1 MINIVSCEVPEVV
14 DKDEEDGNGDNSNTN
29 HEEDIPVDDN
39 KHCQVLLARES
50 PDIVL
55 FSASFSTAAINTLH
69 YTTLAC
75 HD

>member
-14 DKDEEDGNGDNSNTN
+14 DKDEEDDNGDNTNTN

-50 PDIVL
+50 PDIV
-55 FSASFSTAAINTLH
+55 FSILQYSCL
-69 YTTLAC
+69 
-75 HD
+75 

>member
-1 MINIVSCEVPEVV
+1 MSCEVPEVV
-14 DKDEEDGNGDNSNTN
+14 DKDEKDDNWDNTN
-29 HEEDIPVDDN
+29 TSHEEDIPVDDN

-69 YTTLAC
+69 YTSLSWLG
-75 HD
+75 